1 MKLNTIR
8 WASERLAAMPN
19 NEDPHD
25 KALDKDLSNEKV
37 LADEKVSDE
46 HQRTLP
52 SQIPLLEDV
61 ISNLTVKT
69 ESANKTAVK
78 KKKAT
83 PDIDPLDKPL
93 AMDLFGDPIHS
104 YAVHTE
110 NTHYIDPDELHSQA
124 TQVVNSLVKEYSHE
138 IVRRLR
144 NELTSVLNDLTEE
157 KNSLQAPTR
166 KPRNPHPKHEPEQ
179 DSEQNQKQ
187 EPDQESP

>member
-8 WASERLAAMPN
+8 WASERLAAVPD

-25 KALDKDLSNEKV
+25 KALDKDLPDEKF
-37 LADEKVSDE
+37 LADKKVADE

-61 ISNLTVKT
+61 ISDLTIKT
-69 ESANKTAVK
+69 ESTNKTAVK

-83 PDIDPLDKPL
+83 TDIDPLNKPL
-93 AMDLFGDPIHS
+93 ATDLFGDPMHS

-110 NTHYIDPDELHSQA
+110 NTHYIDPDELPSQA
-124 TQVVNSLVKEYSHE
+124 TQVVNSLVKEYSNE

-166 KPRNPHPKHEPEQ
+166 NPRTPQPKHEQEQ
-179 DSEQNQKQ
+179 DQ
-187 EPDQESP
+187 EPDQELP